1 MDQPRVARSLYR
13 ILFPGIFLTGFA
25 TLLFELS
32 LIRILSF
39 TIWYHFAYVVIS
51 TALLGFGAAGSFLAL
66 RPQFAARDPRSALA
80 RCAFLSGLAALGC
93 LFFVSRLALDPMRIL
108 EEPFQAILFV
118 TYQVVAA
125 VPFFFA
131 GLVVSAAL
139 RAGAERVDRLY
150 FWDLFGAGLGCAL
163 TLPLMNLATPP
174 GAVVVSAATF
184 AGASAV
190 FASRRGGRV
199 AGIAAA
205 GLLLVA
211 AGFADAISFTPAR
224 SKEYS
229 LQRNQ
234 LGFEPHFSR
243 WTGLFR
249 TDVLRRPDAAPRPRF
264 LPGLS
269 SKAPP
274 DAEWPA
280 YYVHHDATA
289 GTGIFELG
297 DDHGLR
303 HLDYDILRFPYLV
316 ANPSPRVL
324 VIGVGGG
331 RDVIAAVQYGAPRV
345 TGVELDPVT
354 VDLIRNRMANV
365 THGFFRRPEVR
376 LVAGEGR
383 HFVRTTQDQY
393 DLIQLTG
400 VDTLSAM
407 NSGAYVLAENYLYT
421 VEAFHDYLDHLA
433 PGGILSFST
442 GNLNPARP
450 RAAGRMVSVAQR
462 ALRERG
468 IDRPQDHIA
477 VVDSRALYV
486 EIMIRTE
493 PYEPAQI
500 NLLAEHAARLGFAP
514 LYLPGRGGHPVFD
527 GLISATGKKREE
539 LLAGLPF
546 LQTATTDRQPFFM
559 TFFRWGD
566 LFEPGN
572 ITPSHVTALGQIVL
586 ALLLI
591 SLTALGALLILGP
604 LVSFGRRG
612 GVGRRPERIGSMVYF
627 LGVGLGFMLFEISL
641 IQQFVLFL
649 GYPTYSLSV
658 TLASLLL
665 SLGLGSYVSRRWM
678 GHERVVL
685 PAAVG
690 LIALF
695 TLLYAYGLPLVQGP
709 LLGTPLAVRS
719 LATVLLIAPLGL
731 VMGTFFPLGIRR
743 VADLH
748 VDLVPWAWGINGCAS
763 VTGGVLAVALAIT
776 YGFTMV
782 WFLSV
787 LLYALGTVALLSTY
801 RRPGTVG

>member
-1 MDQPRVARSLYR
+1 LERRAAFSP
-13 ILFPGIFLTGFA
+13 
-25 TLLFELS
+25 
-32 LIRILSF
+32 
-39 TIWYHFAYVVIS
+39 
-51 TALLGFGAAGSFLAL
+51 FGPTSPPAIPA
-66 RPQFAARDPRSALA
+66 PAARDPRSALA

-93 LFFVSRLALDPMRIL
+93 LFFVSRLPLDPMRIL
-108 EEPFQAILFV
+108 EEPSQAILFV

-174 GAVVVSAATF
+174 GAVAISAATF

-199 AGIAAA
+199 AGIATA

-211 AGFADAISFTPAR
+211 AGFADAISFTPAS

-234 LGFEPHFSR
+234 LGFAPYFSR

-269 SKAPP
+269 RKAPP

-331 RDVIAAVQYGAPRV
+331 RDVIAAVQYGTPRV

-365 THGFFRRPEVR
+365 TNGFFRRPEVR

-383 HFVRTTQDQY
+383 HFVRITQDQY

-400 VDTLSAM
+400 VDTLS
-407 NSGAYVLAENYLYT
+407 
-421 VEAFHDYLDHLA
+421 D
-433 PGGILSFST
+433 PG
-442 GNLNPARP
+442 RP

-477 VVDSRALYV
+477 VVDSRARYV

-493 PYEPAQI
+493 PFEPAQLD
-500 NLLAEHAARLGFAP
+500 LLADYAERLGFAP
-514 LYLPGRGGHPVFD
+514 LYLPGRGGHPVFE
-527 GLISATGKKREE
+527 G
-539 LLAGLPF
+539 
-546 LQTATTDRQPFFM
+546 
-559 TFFRWGD
+559 
-566 LFEPGN
+566 
-572 ITPSHVTALGQIVL
+572 
-586 ALLLI
+586 
-591 SLTALGALLILGP
+591 
-604 LVSFGRRG
+604 LVSTTGRQREN
-612 GVGRRPERIGSMVYF
+612 PS
-627 LGVGLGFMLFEISL
+627 S
-641 IQQFVLFL
+641 
-649 GYPTYSLSV
+649 
-658 TLASLLL
+658 
-665 SLGLGSYVSRRWM
+665 
-678 GHERVVL
+678 
-685 PAAVG
+685 
-690 LIALF
+690 
-695 TLLYAYGLPLVQGP
+695 
-709 LLGTPLAVRS
+709 
-719 LATVLLIAPLGL
+719 
-731 VMGTFFPLGIRR
+731 
-743 VADLH
+743 
-748 VDLVPWAWGINGCAS
+748 
-763 VTGGVLAVALAIT
+763 
-776 YGFTMV
+776 
-782 WFLSV
+782 
-787 LLYALGTVALLSTY
+787 
-801 RRPGTVG
+801 